1 MFGYI
6 KDRLLMTI
14 AAVLMILLPIVGFQV
29 VGILGDRAALAALLM
44 VILIIFNWID
54 NILLKSEN
62 QRLHHRLN
70 HLEEKLAV
78 LTIGNQPL
86 SLNRSEDNTLQQQL
100 NQLEAKITVLTAED
114 RHTLQQRLNQ
124 LETKIAVL
132 TASDRAPTPIA
143 PENQSSFKVVLQE
156 FPSDR
161 KIAILKEVRSIT
173 GLGLREV
180 KDLIESTPAFVKVGL
195 SRSEAEKIQQQL
207 ADAEAIVLIA
217 HH

>member
-1 MFGYI
+1 MLGYI
-6 KDRLLMTI
+6 KDRLLMII

-62 QRLHHRLN
+62 QSLHHRLN
-70 HLEEKLAV
+70 HLEKKLAV

-86 SLNRSEDNTLQQQL
+86 SLNRSEDN
-100 NQLEAKITVLTAED
+100 
-114 RHTLQQRLNQ
+114 TLQQRLNQ

-132 TASDRAPTPIA
+132 TASDRAPTPID

-173 GLGLREV
+173 GLGLREA

-207 ADAEAIVLIA
+207 ADAGAIVLIA